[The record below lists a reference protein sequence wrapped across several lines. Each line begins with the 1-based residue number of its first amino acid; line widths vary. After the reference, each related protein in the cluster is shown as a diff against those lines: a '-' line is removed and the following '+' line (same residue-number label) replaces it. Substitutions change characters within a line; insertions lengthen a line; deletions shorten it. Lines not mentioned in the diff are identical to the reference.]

1 MDEITLFKE
10 LQPPPPA
17 DAPRMREAARA
28 RLTAAASGAPRHPAR
43 PRHRTVLVVA
53 SAAALAAAGTSYGL
67 AAVGGGPSA
76 APSGTSRAQA
86 TAAGLTSVN
95 GCPGS
100 YITAGTLEKVSGT
113 QLTIQPANDAD
124 HVNRSGHAKPVTVD
138 TSASTQITR
147 PASGTVSDITDG
159 AHVDVQ
165 GTWSGSAL
173 VATQVGIE
181 AALPAPR
188 SFGPQVP
195 GPLGNLRKLYGPTPK
210 LHATNFA
217 APPFANGTVA
227 DAHGGSFTVVTDRPL
242 LGVLRIHVI
251 TSSSTKVV
259 TKAGASLNQL
269 TIGAN
274 VVVVGTIGSGGV
286 LTASTVA
293 EPSLMKIELAGS
305 PVKVRTSSCTASAI
319 TTAAIL
325 AGV

>member
-1 MDEITLFKE
+1 VHEIMLFKE

-17 DAPRMREAARA
+17 DIPRMREAARA
-28 RLTAAASGAPRHPAR
+28 RLSAAASGAPGHPAR
-43 PRHRTVLVVA
+43 PRHRTVMVVA

-67 AAVGGGPSA
+67 AAVGGSPSA
-76 APSGTSRAQA
+76 VPNGTSRAHV
-86 TAAGLTSVN
+86 TTAGLTSVS
-95 GCPGS
+95 GCPGT
-100 YITAGTLEKVSGT
+100 YITVGTLEKVSGT
-113 QLTIQPANDAD
+113 RLTTQPANNTD
-124 HVNRSGHAKPVTVD
+124 HVNRSWQAKPVTVD
-138 TSASTQITR
+138 ASGSTQITR
-147 PASGTVSDITDG
+147 PASGTVSEITDG

-165 GTWSGSAL
+165 GTWSGSTR

-181 AALPAPR
+181 AALPSPR
-188 SFGPQVP
+188 SFGPQVS
-195 GPLGNLRKLYGPTPK
+195 GPPGNLRKLYGPTPK

-217 APPFANGTVA
+217 GPPFANGTVA
-227 DAHGGSFTVVTDRPL
+227 DAHRGSFTVVTDRPL

-251 TSSSTKVV
+251 TSSSTKIV
-259 TKAGASLNQL
+259 TKASASLSQL

-274 VVVVGTIGSGGV
+274 VVVVGTIGAAGV

-325 AGV
+325 AGA